1 MTINYIY
8 FGELYNSE
16 EDAQNRAAEVKAM
29 LDNNPTNWVV
39 VKEVIAQD
47 DMTYQVLPTKL
58 TDDQINNI
66 DNTKTY
72 SIYSKSTG
80 DNIMPLT
87 GSEVTAKV
95 LEYRNAYAISRNVD
109 TIVRGDETVD
119 PVEVT
124 EINTTTDF
132 SGYV

>member
-1 MTINYIY
+1 MTINYVY
-8 FGELYNSE
+8 FGKVYNSE
-16 EDAQNRAAEVKAM
+16 AEAQSRAEEVKDI

-47 DMTYQVLPTKL
+47 DTSYQVLPTKL
-58 TDDQINNI
+58 TDEQINNI
-66 DNTKTY
+66 DNTKLY
-72 SIYSKSTG
+72 SIYSKVTG

-95 LEYRNAYAISRNVD
+95 LEYRPIYARSRNVNI
-109 TIVRGDETVD
+109 IVRGDETVD

-124 EINTTTDF
+124 ELSTTTDF
-132 SGYV
+132 SGYL